1 MKKVISSVV
10 GRFLG
15 IKPAQSDDES
25 IGEVGQDRD
34 DQDRQSYQDDE
45 MLPEELVG
53 VGEGHATMTPLA
65 DSKGDSLLS
74 AEPNAEGFYWIKLPD
89 GGEVEVRELPSGK
102 WESRA
107 RYKGETFHAESDDT
121 KRQAELSAL
130 LWLSAQRG

>member
-10 GRFLG
+10 GRFWG
-15 IKPAQSDDES
+15 TKPTQNEDDES
-25 IGEVGQDRD
+25 LGEVEPNIN
-34 DQDRQSYQDDE
+34 DE
-45 MLPEELVG
+45 MLPEELAG

-89 GGEVEVRELPSGK
+89 GGEVEVREAQGGK

-107 RYKGETFHAESDDT
+107 RYKDKTFRAEADDT
-121 KRQAELSAL
+121 KRQAELRAL